1 MTRLLSNTCAGRALA
16 LPKRLHLVLVAVTV
30 STSLSA
36 QEPNRGGAID
46 LSARDVRVAQQR
58 IRTAPGYEVNLFA
71 SEQEFPEI
79 AKPVAMTF
87 DARGRLW
94 VLTSPTYP
102 HLLPGKK
109 PTDKLVILEDTN
121 ADGRADKSTVFVDDL
136 YQPMGFELGDG
147 GVYVSQQPTL
157 MFLRDTDGDDK
168 ADERRVILHGFGTE
182 DSHHSIHAFQWG
194 PGGDLYF
201 QEGTFHHTQVETPHG
216 PVRVNY
222 AAVFRYVPKTEKLEV
237 FVSYPF
243 ANPWGHVVDTWGQHF
258 VSDAS
263 GGSNYYGTPFSGHV
277 DYPRKQRPMKE
288 WTLTKVRPTG
298 NIEFIR
304 SRHFPDEVQGN
315 FLINNVI
322 GFHGTKQYRVVED
335 GSGFTGIEVEP
346 LLQSSD
352 PNFRP
357 VAMQMG
363 PDGALYIGDWFNPLI
378 GHMQYS
384 LRDPRRDVVHGRI
397 WRVTAKGRPL
407 LPRPKIHGAS
417 IPELLE
423 NLKAY
428 EDRTRYWT
436 RRELRGRLTADV
448 VAALDR
454 WVARLDA
461 ADPLHE
467 HRLLEALWVYEHH
480 DVVKDDL
487 LKRLLAANDYRARA
501 AAVRVLQHWSDRV
514 AAATELMAAA
524 TNDPS
529 LRVRLEA
536 VRSLSYLDTVESA
549 DAALNVLKHATD
561 YYIQY
566 TLESTITTLE
576 KAWKPAMTR
585 GVPIAVGNPAGLAF
599 LLERLSPQELTALPR
614 SEPVFYELLSR
625 PGVEAK
631 FRAEALEG
639 LSRTSGKSVFAE
651 IIGAMDRIDGKPG
664 SSGAARDLGTLLV
677 ARDAAVLAAGR
688 GELERMAL
696 RGQTDT
702 ARRAAWA
709 ALVKADGG
717 LDRAWQLSAS
727 SVRHRIDLIDGV
739 AALDDPALHRA
750 LHPLVVSQLVQVGLQ
765 PHLSA
770 VTVNGRYIRILL
782 PGRERTLGLAE
793 VDVVSNGANIAAKG
807 AATQSS
813 STPGGDLG
821 GLAVRAIDGNTDV
834 AQAGKAASFTTREE
848 NPWWEIDLGAERQID
863 TLVIRP
869 YLAEG
874 SASKGLLHV
883 AVLDANRR
891 LVAAADGLSTEDTQH
906 AVRLGGDLTPALR
919 ASSIAALPTIPGHD
933 AESVA
938 VLTRLVRVG
947 TNRQDAVAALARI
960 PQDRWPAAER
970 APLAEAMVEYARSMP
985 AADRTGA
992 EFKQAVS
999 LGRAAAASLPPA
1011 DAQRITT
1018 ALDALA
1024 VRTIRVTALV
1034 AQMTFDIEHFAVA
1047 PGEEVEIVL
1056 VNADHMPH
1064 NLLVTKPGKLEDV
1077 SLKAEAMA
1085 AQPDAFQKH
1094 FIPDTPD
1101 VLHATKLI
1109 NHNEIARLRFTAPAE
1124 KGKYPYV
1131 CTFPGHWRTMNGT
1144 MDVTD
1149 RATGTRE

>member
-1 MTRLLSNTCAGRALA
+1 MLRYSLLLGI
-16 LPKRLHLVLVAVTV
+16 LVT
-30 STSLSA
+30 TSLSA

-46 LSARDVRVAQQR
+46 LTARDLRVAQER
-58 IRTAPGYEVNLFA
+58 IRTAPCYEVNLFA

-109 PTDKLVILEDTN
+109 PTDKLVILDDTN
-121 ADGRADKSTVFVDDL
+121 GDGRADKSTVFVDDL

-147 GVYVSQQPTL
+147 GVYVAAQPNL
-157 MFLRDTDGDDK
+157 MFLRDADGDDR
-168 ADERRVILHGFGTE
+168 ADERRIILHGFGTE

-201 QEGTFHHTQVETPHG
+201 QEGTFHHSQVETPHG

-222 AAVFRYVPKTEKLEV
+222 AAVFRYVPRTEKLEV

-258 VSDAS
+258 ISDAS

-304 SRHFPDEVQGN
+304 SRHFPDEAQGH

-407 LPRPKIHGAS
+407 LARPKIHGAS

-436 RRELRGRLTADV
+436 RRELRERATPEV
-448 VAALDR
+448 VVALDR
-454 WVARLDA
+454 WVAGLDA
-461 ADPLHE
+461 SDAMHE

-487 LKRLLAANDYRARA
+487 LKRLLAAKDYRARA
-501 AAVRVLQHWSDRV
+501 AALRVLQHWADRV
-514 AAATELMAAA
+514 PAATDLLAAAARDEA
-524 TNDPS
+524 P
-529 LRVRLEA
+529 RVRLEA
-536 VRSLSYLDTVESA
+536 VRSLSYIPTVEAA
-549 DAALNVLKHATD
+549 DAALLVLKQPTD

-566 TLESTITTLE
+566 ALESTIATLE

-585 GVPIAVGNPAGLAF
+585 GTPVAVDNPAGLAF
-599 LLERLSPQELTALPR
+599 LLDRLSPQDLTALPR
-614 SEPVFYELLSR
+614 SEPVLHELLSR

-631 FRAEALEG
+631 YRAEALDG
-639 LSRTSGKSVFAE
+639 LSRTSGRPVLAE
-651 IIGAMDRIDGKPG
+651 IIDAIDRIDGKPG
-664 SSGAARDLGTLLV
+664 SEGAARDLGTMLV
-677 ARDAAVLAAGR
+677 ARDAAALAAGR
-688 GELERMAL
+688 ADLVRVATAGK
-696 RGQTDT
+696 TDA

-717 LDRAWQLSAS
+717 LDRAWQLASGSA
-727 SVRHRIDLIDGV
+727 RYRIDLVDGAV
-739 AALDDPALHRA
+739 ALDDEATERA
-750 LHPLVVSQLVQVGLQ
+750 LHPLLVSQLN
-765 PHLSA
+765 SA
-770 VTVNGRYIRILL
+770 DALPPVAVNGRYVRILL
-782 PGRERTLGLAE
+782 PGRERTLGIAE
-793 VDVVSNGANIAAKG
+793 VEVVSGGANIARTAS
-807 AATQSS
+807 ASQSS
-813 STPGGDLG
+813 STPGGDFG
-821 GLAVRAIDGNTDV
+821 GGAAMAIDGRTDV
-834 AQAGKAASFTTREE
+834 AQAGKAASFTTREL
-848 NPWWEIDLGAERQID
+848 NPWWEIDLGSERPID

-869 YLAEG
+869 YLADGE
-874 SASKGLLHV
+874 ASRGALHV
-883 AVLDANRR
+883 AVLDGQRQLIAS
-891 LVAAADGLSTEDTQH
+891 ADGFSTEDPVH
-906 AVRLGGDLTPALR
+906 VVRLGGDLTPAVR
-919 ASSIAALPTIPGHD
+919 ASSIAALPAMGGHD
-933 AESVA
+933 ADTVA
-938 VLTRLVRVG
+938 LLSRLIREGV
-947 TNRQDAVAALARI
+947 NRPEAVAALIRI
-960 PQDRWPAAER
+960 PQDRWLAGER
-970 APLAEAMVEYARSMP
+970 APVAQGLVTYARAVPSSE
-985 AADRTGA
+985 RTGA
-992 EFKQAVS
+992 EFKQAVA
-999 LGRAAAASLPPA
+999 LGRTVAAVMGAA
-1011 DAQRITT
+1011 DGQRIT
-1018 ALDALA
+1018 AELDALA
-1024 VRTIRVTALV
+1024 VRTVRITALV
-1034 AQMTFDIEHFAVA
+1034 AQMKFDVEHFAVA

-1064 NLLVTKPGKLEDV
+1064 NLLVTKPGKLEEV
-1077 SLKAEAMA
+1077 SLKAEAMVS
-1085 AQPDAFQKH
+1085 QPDAFQKH
-1094 FIPDTPD
+1094 FVPDSPD

-1109 NHNEIARLRFTAPAE
+1109 NHDEIARLRFTAPAT

-1149 RATGTRE
+1149 TAARTKE

>member
-1 MTRLLSNTCAGRALA
+1 MNARLA
-16 LPKRLHLVLVAVTV
+16 VAVLGLAFTA
-30 STSLSA
+30 STAA

-46 LSARDVRVAQQR
+46 LTSRDLRVAQER
-58 IRTAPGYEVNLFA
+58 IRLAPGYEVNLFA

-109 PTDKLVILEDTN
+109 PADKLVVLEDSN
-121 ADGRADKSTVFVDDL
+121 ADGRADTSTVFADDL
-136 YQPMGFELGDG
+136 YLPMGFELGDG
-147 GVYVSQQPTL
+147 GVYVSQQPNL
-157 MFLRDTDGDDK
+157 VFLRDRDGDGK
-168 ADERRVILHGFGTE
+168 ADERRVVLHGFGTE
-182 DSHHSIHAFQWG
+182 DSHHAMHAFQWG

-201 QEGTFHHTQVETPHG
+201 QEGTFHHTQVETPYG

-243 ANPWGHVVDTWGQHF
+243 ANPWGHVVDAWGQHF
-258 VSDAS
+258 ISDAS

-304 SRHFPDEVQGN
+304 SRQFPDEAQGN

-407 LPRPKIHGAS
+407 VARPKIDGAS
-417 IPELLE
+417 VPELLE

-436 RRELRGRLTADV
+436 RRELRERPTADV
-448 VAALDR
+448 VVALERWVAALD
-454 WVARLDA
+454 AS
-461 ADPLHE
+461 DPQHE

-480 DVVKDDL
+480 DVVKEDL
-487 LKRLLAANDYRARA
+487 LKRLLAAKDYRARA
-501 AAVRVLQHWSDRV
+501 AALRVLQHWSDRV
-514 AAATELMAAA
+514 AATTELLAAA
-524 TNDPS
+524 TNDESP
-529 LRVRLEA
+529 RVRLEA
-536 VRSLSYLDTVESA
+536 VRSLSYIPTVEAA
-549 DAALNVLKHATD
+549 DAALRALKQPAD
-561 YYIQY
+561 YYVQY
-566 TLESTITTLE
+566 ALESTIATLE

-585 GVPIAVGNPAGLAF
+585 GVPIAADNPAGLAF
-599 LLERLSPQELTALPR
+599 LLDRLSPEELTALPR
-614 SEPVFYELLSR
+614 SEPVFHELLSR
-625 PGVEAK
+625 PGVDARY
-631 FRAEALEG
+631 RAEALDG
-639 LSRTSGKSVFAE
+639 ISRTSGRSVLQE
-651 IIGAMDRIDGKPG
+651 LIGAIDRIDGKPG
-664 SSGAARDLGTLLV
+664 SAGAARDLGTLLV
-677 ARDAAVLAAGR
+677 ARDRASLAAGR
-688 GELERMAL
+688 PDLERVAL
-696 RGQTDT
+696 TGKTDT

-717 LDRAWQLSAS
+717 LERGWKLSSAS
-727 SVRHRIDLIDGV
+727 ARHRIDLIDGV
-739 AALDDPALHRA
+739 AALGDPAIAPALHASVTSVLTSGTAMPPVA
-750 LHPLVVSQLVQVGLQ
+750 LN
-765 PHLSA
+765 A
-770 VTVNGRYIRILL
+770 RYVRILL

-793 VDVVSNGANIAAKG
+793 VEVVSAGANIAPKASAG
-807 AATQSS
+807 QSS

-821 GLAVRAIDGNTDV
+821 GLAARAIDGITDV
-834 AQAGKAASFTTREE
+834 SLGGKAASFTTRELD
-848 NPWWEIDLGAERQID
+848 PWWEIDLGAERPIE

-869 YLAEG
+869 YLAEAD
-874 SASKGLLHV
+874 ASKGDLHV
-883 AVLDANRR
+883 AVLDANRQ
-891 LVAAADGLSTEDTQH
+891 LVATADGLSTSDPTH
-906 AVRLGGDLTPALR
+906 TVRLGGDLTPVVRAAAL
-919 ASSIAALPTIPGHD
+919 AALPGIPGHD
-933 AESVA
+933 ADSVA
-938 VLTRLVRVG
+938 LLARFVRQG
-947 TNRQDAVAALARI
+947 PNRQDAVAALGRI
-960 PQDRWPAAER
+960 PQDRWPPGER
-970 APLAEAMVEYARSMP
+970 ASLAESLVEYARSIP
-985 AADRTGA
+985 ASERTGA
-992 EFKQAVS
+992 EFKQAVA
-999 LGRAAAASLPPA
+999 LGRAVAAALSPE
-1011 DAQRITT
+1011 DAQRIAI
-1018 ALDALA
+1018 ALDGLA
-1024 VRTIRVTALV
+1024 VRTIRITALV
-1034 AQMTFDIEHFAVA
+1034 AQMKFDVEQFAVA

-1085 AQPDAFQKH
+1085 SQPDAFQRN
-1094 FIPDTPD
+1094 FIPETPD
-1101 VLHATKLI
+1101 VLHATKLV
-1109 NHNEIARLRFTAPAE
+1109 NHDEIARLRFTAPTA

-1149 RATGTRE
+1149 TPTGTKE

>member
-1 MTRLLSNTCAGRALA
+1 MTRVLAGL
-16 LPKRLHLVLVAVTV
+16 LVAVI
-30 STSLSA
+30 STSLAA

-46 LSARDVRVAQQR
+46 LTARDLRVAQER

-102 HLLPGKK
+102 HLLPGSK
-109 PTDKLVILEDTN
+109 PKDKLVILEDTN
-121 ADGRADKSTVFVDDL
+121 GDGRADKSTVFVDNL

-157 MFLRDTDGDDK
+157 MFLRDTNGDDK

-182 DSHHSIHAFQWG
+182 DSHHAIHAFQWG

-201 QEGTFHHTQVETPHG
+201 QEGTFHHTQVETPYG

-258 VSDAS
+258 ISDAS

-304 SRHFPDEVQGN
+304 SRHFPDDAQGN

-384 LRDPRRDVVHGRI
+384 LRDPRRDVEHGRI

-407 LPRPKIHGAS
+407 VPRPKIHGAS

-436 RRELRGRLTADV
+436 RRELRERPTMDV
-448 VAALDR
+448 VAALER
-454 WVARLDA
+454 WVTALDT

-480 DVVKDDL
+480 DVVKTDL
-487 LKRLLAANDYRARA
+487 LERLLAAKDYRARA
-501 AAVRVLQHWSDRV
+501 AAIRVLQHWSDRV
-514 AAATELMAAA
+514 PEATSLMAAA
-524 TNDPS
+524 VEDEAP
-529 LRVRLEA
+529 RVRLEA
-536 VRSLSYLDTVESA
+536 VRSLSYIPTVEAA
-549 DAALNVLKHATD
+549 DAALNVLKLPTD

-566 TLESTITTLE
+566 ALESTIATLE

-585 GVPIAVGNPAGLAF
+585 GVPIAVEHPAGLAF
-599 LLERLSPQELTALPR
+599 LLDRLSPQELTALPR

-625 PGVEAK
+625 PGVDAK
-631 FRAEALEG
+631 YRAEALDG
-639 LSRTSGKSVFAE
+639 LSRTSGKSVLAE

-664 SSGAARDLGTLLV
+664 SAGAAGDLGALLI
-677 ARDAAVLAAGR
+677 ARDARSLSAGR
-688 GELERMAL
+688 SDLERVAMTG
-696 RGQTDT
+696 RTDA

-717 LDRAWQLSAS
+717 LDRAWQLAAS
-727 SVRHRIDLIDGV
+727 SARHRIDLIDGV
-739 AALDDPALHRA
+739 AGLDDGALRQA
-750 LHPLVVSQLVQVGLQ
+750 LYPLVVSQLAATQ
-765 PHLSA
+765 PHLSP
-770 VTVNGRYIRILL
+770 VPVNGRYVRILL
-782 PGRERTLGLAE
+782 PGRERTLGLSE
-793 VDVVSNGANIAAKG
+793 VEIISGGANIASKG
-807 AATQSS
+807 TPTQST

-821 GLAVRAIDGNTDV
+821 GLAGRAIDGNTDV
-834 AQAGKAASFTTREE
+834 SQAGKSASFTTREE
-848 NPWWEIDLGAERQID
+848 DPWWEIDLGAERQID

-874 SASKGLLHV
+874 NASKGLLHV
-883 AVLDANRR
+883 AVLDADRQ
-891 LVAAADGLSTEDTQH
+891 LVASADGLSTEDILHT
-906 AVRLGGDLTPALR
+906 VRLGGDLTLSLR
-919 ASSIAALPTIPGHD
+919 ASSIAALPVIPGHD

-938 VLTRLVRVG
+938 LLARLVGDG
-947 TNRQDAVAALARI
+947 TNRQDAIAALTRI
-960 PQDRWPAAER
+960 PQNRWPEAER
-970 APLAEAMVEYARSMP
+970 APLTGALVDYARSIP

-992 EFKQAVS
+992 EFKQAVA
-999 LGRAAAASLPPA
+999 LGRSAAASLPPA
-1011 DAQRITT
+1011 DAQRVAA

-1024 VRTIRVTALV
+1024 VRTIRITALV
-1034 AQMTFDIEHFAVA
+1034 AQMKFDVEHFAVG

-1064 NLLVTKPGKLEDV
+1064 NLLVTSPGKLEDV

-1085 AQPDAFQKH
+1085 SQPDAFQKH
-1094 FIPDTPD
+1094 FVPDTPD
-1101 VLHATKLI
+1101 VLHATTLI
-1109 NHNEIARLRFTAPAE
+1109 NHNEVARLRFTAPAE

-1144 MDVTD
+1144 MDVTETG
-1149 RATGTRE
+1149 TGTRE

>member
-1 MTRLLSNTCAGRALA
+1 VTRLFGAALA
-16 LPKRLHLVLVAVTV
+16 VVL
-30 STSLSA
+30 STTLSA

-46 LSARDVRVAQQR
+46 LTARDVRVAQER

-121 ADGRADKSTVFVDDL
+121 GDGRADKSTVFVDDL

-157 MFLRDTDGDDK
+157 MFLRDTNGDDK
-168 ADERRVILHGFGTE
+168 VDERRVILHGFGTE

-258 VSDAS
+258 ISDAS

-304 SRHFPDEVQGN
+304 SRHFPDEAQGN

-407 LPRPKIHGAS
+407 APRPKIHGAS

-436 RRELRGRLTADV
+436 RRELRERPTAEV

-454 WVARLDA
+454 WLTTIDA
-461 ADPLHE
+461 TDPLHE

-480 DVVKDDL
+480 DVVKEDL
-487 LKRLLAANDYRARA
+487 LTQLLAAKDYRARA
-501 AAVRVLQHWSDRV
+501 AAVRVVQHWSDRLPQATALI
-514 AAATELMAAA
+514 AAAAEDAS
-524 TNDPS
+524 P
-529 LRVRLEA
+529 RVRLEA
-536 VRSLSYLDTVESA
+536 VRSLSFFATVEAA
-549 DAALNVLKHATD
+549 DAALNALKHTTD

-566 TLESTITTLE
+566 ALESTIATLE

-585 GVPIAVGNPAGLAF
+585 GVPIAVDNPAGLAF
-599 LLERLSPQELTALPR
+599 LLDRLSPQELTALPR
-614 SEPVFYELLSR
+614 SERVFYELLSR

-631 FRAEALEG
+631 YRAEALEG

-651 IIGAMDRIDGKPG
+651 IIGAMDRIDGTPG
-664 SSGAARDLGTLLV
+664 SAGAARDLGTLFV
-677 ARDAAVLAAGR
+677 AALGRRGLTPSSQGSDPFVTNSLQRLAMQGQSQAVR
-688 GELERMAL
+688 
-696 RGQTDT
+696 Q
-702 ARRAAWA
+702 AAWA
-709 ALVKADGG
+709 AFVKAEGS

-727 SVRHRIDLIDGV
+727 SARHRIDLIDGV

-750 LHPLVVSQLVQVGLQ
+750 LHPLVTSQLATATSMF
-765 PHLSA
+765 P
-770 VTVNGRYIRILL
+770 VTVNGRYILILL

-793 VDVVSNGANIAAKG
+793 VDVVSRGANIAPKG
-807 AATQSS
+807 SASQSS

-869 YLAEG
+869 FLAEG
-874 SASKGLLHV
+874 NASKGALHV
-883 AVLDANRR
+883 AVLDANRQ
-891 LVAAADGLSTEDTQH
+891 LVASADGLSTEDSQH
-906 AVRLGGDLTPALR
+906 TVRLGGDLTPVLR
-919 ASSIAALPTIPGHD
+919 ASAIAALPTIPGHD

-938 VLTRLVRVG
+938 LLTRLVREG
-947 TNRQDAVAALARI
+947 TNRQDAIAALTRI

-970 APLAEAMVEYARSMP
+970 AQLAETLVQYARSIST
-985 AADRTGA
+985 AERTGA
-992 EFKQAVS
+992 EFKQAVA

-1011 DAQRITT
+1011 DAQRIAA

-1024 VRTIRVTALV
+1024 VRTIRITALV
-1034 AQMTFDIEHFAVA
+1034 AQMKFDIEHFAVA

-1077 SLKAEAMA
+1077 ALKAEAMA

-1101 VLHATKLI
+1101 VLHSTKLI
-1109 NHNEIARLRFTAPAE
+1109 NHNEIARLRFTAPTE

-1149 RATGTRE
+1149 TATGTRE